1 MDRLLRPLLPSREV
15 LAETR
20 SSFEFAR
27 AGGLV
32 ALVDGGRQLQPCLED
47 LLFAVAAEQPP
58 NAIEVED
65 RVDVPAEDCLRRL
78 VRSPGAI
85 AHGERGCLAMTVVV
99 DRTSVREQ
107 VRRILHAQV
116 LSGALVPGQV
126 YSAVALAE
134 ELKVSATPVRE
145 AMLELAN
152 AGFVEVAR
160 NRGFRILT
168 ISDRDLDEIVEL
180 RLMLEVPAIK
190 KVIASA
196 SDEQL
201 ALLGPLAVEIVEAA
215 RREDLPAYLLSD
227 QTFHR
232 TLLELAGNARLVKLV
247 VDLRDQTRLL
257 GLRGLSASGKLIES
271 AEEHCEIA
279 SMIQARNLKQA
290 QALMTRHI
298 QHVRGIWAGVAERED
313 SQAAAA

>member
-1 MDRLLRPLLPSREV
+1 
-15 LAETR
+15 
-20 SSFEFAR
+20 
-27 AGGLV
+27 
-32 ALVDGGRQLQPCLED
+32 
-47 LLFAVAAEQPP
+47 
-58 NAIEVED
+58 
-65 RVDVPAEDCLRRL
+65 
-78 VRSPGAI
+78 
-85 AHGERGCLAMTVVV
+85 MTVVV

>member
-1 MDRLLRPLLPSREV
+1 
-15 LAETR
+15 
-20 SSFEFAR
+20 
-27 AGGLV
+27 
-32 ALVDGGRQLQPCLED
+32 
-47 LLFAVAAEQPP
+47 
-58 NAIEVED
+58 
-65 RVDVPAEDCLRRL
+65 
-78 VRSPGAI
+78 
-85 AHGERGCLAMTVVV
+85 MTSVV
-99 DRTSVREQ
+99 DRTSIREQ

-134 ELKVSATPVRE
+134 ELNVSATPVRE

-168 ISDRDLDEIVEL
+168 ISARDLDEIVEL

-190 KVIASA
+190 GVIARA
-196 SDEQL
+196 SNEQL
-201 ALLGPLAVEIVEAA
+201 AALGPLADEIVEAA
-215 RREDLPAYLLSD
+215 RREDIPAYLLSD

-257 GLRGLSASGKLIES
+257 GLRGLSASGQLIES
-271 AEEHCEIA
+271 AQEHCEIA
-279 SMIQARNLKQA
+279 STIQARNLKQA

-298 QHVRGIWAGVAERED
+298 QHARGIWAGVAETPQGAGAMYNGTPPSAVSRPGQ
-313 SQAAAA
+313 SPPKGAKS

>member
-1 MDRLLRPLLPSREV
+1 
-15 LAETR
+15 
-20 SSFEFAR
+20 
-27 AGGLV
+27 
-32 ALVDGGRQLQPCLED
+32 
-47 LLFAVAAEQPP
+47 
-58 NAIEVED
+58 
-65 RVDVPAEDCLRRL
+65 
-78 VRSPGAI
+78 
-85 AHGERGCLAMTVVV
+85 MTAVV

-116 LSGALVPGQV
+116 LSGALVPGRV

-201 ALLGPLAVEIVEAA
+201 ALLGPLADEIVGAA
-215 RREDLPAYLLSD
+215 RREDLPAYLSSD
-227 QTFHR
+227 QAFHR
-232 TLLELAGNARLVKLV
+232 TLLDLAGNARLVKLV

-298 QHVRGIWAGVAERED
+298 QHARGIWAGVTERD
-313 SQAAAA
+313 NGSAAAA